1 MLRNLHS
8 QAKDLS
14 AIAAKDRRQLTKARV
29 ITQKEVVP
37 LREERERKEA
47 EKSARAESRKIKQEA
62 AAAIKAKGSNTT
74 GQARKQ
80 HHTLNTAGVNLQG
93 AGSKREE
100 DSMDEGWISEEES
113 GDEEDPLVPTGG
125 SQEYMQAGDDGE
137 EAGIVGRR
145 VEVVTR
151 SGRRAGCVIYN

>member
-14 AIAAKDRRQLTKARV
+14 AIAAKDRHQHTKARV
-29 ITQKEVVP
+29 ITQKEVVQ
-37 LREERERKEA
+37 LREERERKES
-47 EKSARAESRKIKQEA
+47 EKSARTESREIKQEA
-62 AAAIKAKGSNTT
+62 AAAMKAEGSNNT

-80 HHTLNTAGVNLQG
+80 HHTLKTAGVNLQG
-93 AGSKREE
+93 AGSEREE

-125 SQEYMQAGDDGE
+125 SQKYMQAGDNGQ
-137 EAGIVGRR
+137 EAGIV
-145 VEVVTR
+145 
-151 SGRRAGCVIYN
+151 GRRAGCVIYN